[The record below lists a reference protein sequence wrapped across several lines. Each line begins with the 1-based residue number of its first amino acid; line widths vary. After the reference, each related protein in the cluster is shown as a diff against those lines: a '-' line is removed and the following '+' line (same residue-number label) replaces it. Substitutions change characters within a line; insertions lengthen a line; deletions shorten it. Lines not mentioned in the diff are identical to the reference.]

1 MWRTV
6 LQRSPTEKVDA
17 DKAPTPPTQTD
28 GSGDAKSEANS
39 WLHEQECSKR
49 ALLAQSDTDEAAW
62 IQPDHKTSDA
72 ATGVGGAAFE
82 PRDQMLARLLALEAE
97 VSRLREG
104 VRCLQSQALKARD
117 ASAPYLCAGH
127 RSQILLARRDP
138 GIAQLLGHEL
148 AVLGQF
154 IALTLL
160 PGFAGV
166 RQARMM
172 AVVASQPPPEESGA
186 RCPAWLP
193 LEWGEGAMMQ
203 RLLEAA
209 NILRDGGTQKRA
221 REAFQEAYTI
231 HMRQND
237 EMHLAFSAALP
248 LFFESLR
255 TGEKGGYG
263 ASCGRGQLTFRKDHS
278 HLDIPACI
286 KLLEGLQS
294 LSRFG
299 DSPPALPP
307 EGCPR
312 WEYVRELCSQA
323 ALSLDVARLVYLE
336 RRRRSQNP
344 EPQSSPLSDQVP
356 EAVPMQEEVRGP
368 ASEKEKGDF
377 STQLVLD
384 DGQEATSATD
394 SHGTLSGISR
404 ESAPNTISIEE
415 CARLRQVAL
424 VRAGHFLSALQ
435 DPMDQL
441 RAEYVSSMDQQMAGR
456 ESELLFPSFGKFVEE
471 QLLPLYV
478 RDISISTLGEVMM
491 YYCAIEV
498 DAKDEHRARQLL
510 GVSSQSGLKRK
521 LSVASSAPV
530 TPMGPISQREP
541 TLQDLIQA
549 SEASMKK
556 QKMRSEMTTSVVEK
570 RRHGMP
576 AQADY
581 LAPSSVARPFSE
593 RRPTDT
599 SGSQQER
606 KQRIPEQRTPEKKLK
621 SSTSVSTALWKSPAP
636 MMQTPPRRP
645 KEDKSPVT
653 WERRRAADHVQ
664 PSPRHSMTADWTVFP
679 FSP

>member
-1 MWRTV
+1 M
-6 LQRSPTEKVDA
+6 QRLTSLCCAFRGPCAE
-17 DKAPTPPTQTD
+17 
-28 GSGDAKSEANS
+28 
-39 WLHEQECSKR
+39 
-49 ALLAQSDTDEAAW
+49 EAAW
-62 IQPDHKTSDA
+62 IPPDHQTSDA
-72 ATGVGGAAFE
+72 ATGVGAAASFE
-82 PRDQMLARLLALEAE
+82 AKDQMLARLLALEAE

-104 VRCLQSQALKARD
+104 AAPT
-117 ASAPYLCAGH
+117 ASASPMSPEPSAE
-127 RSQILLARRDP
+127 SPRR
-138 GIAQLLGHEL
+138 
-148 AVLGQF
+148 
-154 IALTLL
+154 
-160 PGFAGV
+160 
-166 RQARMM
+166 
-172 AVVASQPPPEESGA
+172 PEERGGAVTERGEALLNSLAMSLLSSGSSVFASLSDGPTSPVWHHGSGAALSQQSGA

-209 NILRDGGTQKRA
+209 NILRDGGTEKRA

-255 TGEKGGYG
+255 TGENGGCG

-278 HLDIPACI
+278 HFDIPACI

-336 RRRRSQNP
+336 RRRRSQTS

-356 EAVPMQEEVRGP
+356 EAPPMQEEVRGP
-368 ASEKEKGDF
+368 ASEKEKGAV

-384 DGQEATSATD
+384 DGKEPTD
-394 SHGTLSGISR
+394 SQGTFPGISR
-404 ESAPNTISIEE
+404 ESAPKTISIEE
-415 CARLRQVAL
+415 CARLRQIAL

-435 DPMDQL
+435 DPMDKL
-441 RAEYVSSMDQQMAGR
+441 RAEHASSMDQMAGR

-510 GVSSQSGLKRK
+510 GISSRSGLKRK

-530 TPMGPISQREP
+530 TPISQREP
-541 TLQDLIQA
+541 TLQDLIQDQPFAVCSHKLCFVASNSRVSTWQA

-570 RRHGMP
+570 RRHGKP

-599 SGSQQER
+599 CKQLGIFEDNSGSQKET
-606 KQRIPEQRTPEKKLK
+606 KQSIPEQRTPEKKLK

-645 KEDKSPVT
+645 REEKSPVT
-653 WERRRAADHVQ
+653 WERRRAAGHVQ
-664 PSPRHSMTADWTVFP
+664 PSPRHSMTADWTGFP

>member
-1 MWRTV
+1 
-6 LQRSPTEKVDA
+6 
-17 DKAPTPPTQTD
+17 
-28 GSGDAKSEANS
+28 
-39 WLHEQECSKR
+39 
-49 ALLAQSDTDEAAW
+49 
-62 IQPDHKTSDA
+62 
-72 ATGVGGAAFE
+72 
-82 PRDQMLARLLALEAE
+82 
-97 VSRLREG
+97 
-104 VRCLQSQALKARD
+104 
-117 ASAPYLCAGH
+117 
-127 RSQILLARRDP
+127 
-138 GIAQLLGHEL
+138 
-148 AVLGQF
+148 
-154 IALTLL
+154 
-160 PGFAGV
+160 
-166 RQARMM
+166 
-172 AVVASQPPPEESGA
+172 
-186 RCPAWLP
+186 
-193 LEWGEGAMMQ
+193 MQ

-336 RRRRSQNP
+336 RRRRSQIP

-356 EAVPMQEEVRGP
+356 EAVPTQEEIPRP
-368 ASEKEKGDF
+368 ASEKEKGGL

-394 SHGTLSGISR
+394 SHWSFSGISR
-404 ESAPNTISIEE
+404 ESAPNTMSIEE

-441 RAEYVSSMDQQMAGR
+441 RAEYQMAGR

-510 GVSSQSGLKRK
+510 GISSQSGLKRK

-530 TPMGPISQREP
+530 TPISQKEP

-593 RRPTDT
+593 RRPTDN

-606 KQRIPEQRTPEKKLK
+606 KKCIPEQRTPEKKLK

-645 KEDKSPVT
+645 KEEKSPVT

-664 PSPRHSMTADWTVFP
+664 PSPRHLMTADWTVFP